1 MFPLWDNVYSW
12 SFPWVTY
19 ILIMINCIV
28 FVLDNISGHQLNSF
42 FSYNLSSDS
51 ISINLITYQFL
62 HANFLQIFGNMWFLH
77 VFGNNVEDKLGHF
90 KFLFFYLLF
99 GIFAA
104 LGQAAF
110 MSTNAGIVGA
120 SGSISGVLGAYLIF
134 FPRAK
139 IKTLLLLGFIPLIFS
154 LPAFVWLILWF
165 VGQDISAFVGLFVQT
180 TNVAFFAHVTG
191 FSSGIVIGLMFR
203 TFEPKRINQVV

>member
-1 MFPLWDNVYSW
+1 
-12 SFPWVTY
+12 
-19 ILIMINCIV
+19 
-28 FVLDNISGHQLNSF
+28 
-42 FSYNLSSDS
+42 
-51 ISINLITYQFL
+51 
-62 HANFLQIFGNMWFLH
+62 MWFLH

-180 TNVAFFAHVTG
+180 TNVAFFAHITG

>member
-12 SFPWVTY
+12 SFPWITY

-28 FVLDNISGHQLNSF
+28 FVLDNISGHMLNSL
-42 FSYNLSSDS
+42 FSYKLSSDS

-62 HANFLQIFGNMWFLH
+62 HANFLHIFGNMWFLH

-99 GIFAA
+99 GALAA
-104 LGQAAF
+104 IGQATF
-110 MSTNAGIVGA
+110 MSTNAGIIGA

-154 LPAFVWLILWF
+154 LPAFAWLILWF
-165 VGQDISAFVGLFVQT
+165 VGQDVSAFIGLFAQT
-180 TNVAFFAHVTG
+180 TNVAFFAHITG
-191 FSSGIVIGLMFR
+191 FSSGIIIGLMFR
-203 TFEPKRINQVV
+203 RFEPKRISQVV

>member
-28 FVLDNISGHQLNSF
+28 FVIDNITNHQLNSL
-42 FSYNLSSDS
+42 FSYNLAGES

-62 HANFLQIFGNMWFLH
+62 HVNFLHIFGNMWFLH
-77 VFGNNVEDKLGHF
+77 VFGNNVEDKMGHL

-99 GIFAA
+99 GVFAA
-104 LGQAAF
+104 LGQAEVT
-110 MSTNAGIVGA
+110 STNSALIGA
-120 SGSISGVLGAYLIF
+120 SGSISGVLGAYFVF

-139 IKTLLLLGFIPLIFS
+139 MKTLLLLGIFPFIFS
-154 LPAFVWLILWF
+154 MPAFIWLILWF
-165 VGQDISAFVGLFVQT
+165 FGQYISALFGLFVQS
-180 TNVAFFAHVTG
+180 TNVTFFAHLTG
-191 FSSGIVIGLMFR
+191 FSFGIIVGLMFR
-203 TFEPKRINQVV
+203 NFEPKRISRVV